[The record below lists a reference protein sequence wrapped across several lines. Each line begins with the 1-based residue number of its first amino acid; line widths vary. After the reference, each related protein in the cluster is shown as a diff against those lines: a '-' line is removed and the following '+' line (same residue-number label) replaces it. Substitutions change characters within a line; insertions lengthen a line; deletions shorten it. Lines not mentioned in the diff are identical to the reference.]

1 MNNKAA
7 CSTTNPS
14 ILSLALPLIL
24 LFSLPARATDEI
36 SVNFITG
43 NLWLLIATA
52 MVFMIHLSW
61 AGLERASWAL
71 HGFLGDLIAVDDLN
85 TAA

>member
-1 MNNKAA
+1 MNSKAA

-24 LFSLPARATDEI
+24 LFSLPAQATDEI

-52 MVFMIHLSW
+52 MVFMMLLS
-61 AGLERASWAL
+61 
-71 HGFLGDLIAVDDLN
+71 
-85 TAA
+85 